1 MPFNTPLFLVFFV
14 VFFVLYSFVFLR
26 RSSRLYLILIGS
38 FVFYAGW
45 NYRFIPLI
53 MVSAT
58 VDYYVALAIVA
69 TNRQSLRKVL
79 LALSISANLG
89 LLGIFKYADFALHAV
104 AEFLEMFGYPV
115 SLPALALVLPVGIS
129 FYTFQSMS
137 YTIDV
142 YRGVFMPRKGL
153 LQFTAALS
161 FFPQLVAGP
170 ILRARQILP
179 QFETMPVP
187 TWAGSKHGLV
197 LISVGLTKKTLADLL
212 SGPAAAVFDTD
223 AAAVAS
229 LSWVEI
235 FTGVLAFAGQ
245 IYGDFSGYS
254 DMAIGIGLLLG
265 FTIPMNFR
273 LPYLALSPV
282 DFWRRW
288 HISLSTWLRD
298 YLYISLGGNRRRR
311 YLNIMITMVLGGL
324 WHGAGWNF
332 LAWGF
337 FHGCL
342 IIATH
347 GLSNAQFLQGFALS
361 RNWWVRFVKWGTTFY
376 AVLIGWIIFR
386 AVNMDVAVDLVM
398 KLHQPGSLP
407 ISPPQAWLVAQLSI
421 LAFASM
427 HVIDYIVIRYGKR
440 IESRVALLLSFLI
453 LLQFFCFS
461 VGTPGHA
468 FIYFQF

>member
-1 MPFNTPLFLVFFV
+1 MSFNTPLFLLFFV
-14 VFFVLYSFVFLR
+14 VFFVLYSFVFLKR
-26 RSSRLYLILIGS
+26 LPRLYLILVGS

-53 MVSAT
+53 IFSAV
-58 VDYYVALAIVA
+58 VDYYVAIAIVEAMKPSTKQRLLAI
-69 TNRQSLRKVL
+69 
-79 LALSISANLG
+79 SISANLG
-89 LLGIFKYADFALHAV
+89 LLSIFKYADFASQSV
-104 AEFLEMFGYPV
+104 ADFLSLFGYQV
-115 SLPALALVLPVGIS
+115 SPPTLALVLPVGIS

-142 YRGVFMPRKGL
+142 YRGVFMPCKGL
-153 LQFTAALS
+153 LQFTAALA

-179 QFETMPVP
+179 QFERMPKP
-187 TWAGSKHGLV
+187 TWTGSKHGLV
-197 LISVGLTKKTLADLL
+197 LITIGLTKKTLADLL
-212 SGPAAAVFDTD
+212 AAPAAAVFDVDTAT
-223 AAAVAS
+223 AAA
-229 LSWVEI
+229 LSWVET

-265 FTIPMNFR
+265 FSIPMNFR

-282 DFWRRW
+282 EFWRRW

-298 YLYISLGGNRRRR
+298 YLYISLGGKRKRR

-324 WHGAGWNF
+324 WHGAAWIF
-332 LAWGF
+332 LVWGF
-337 FHGCL
+337 YHGCL

-347 GLSNAQFLQGFALS
+347 VLSAS
-361 RNWWVRFVKWGTTFY
+361 RFFQRFVHSENSWIKFAKWGMTVYT
-376 AVLIGWIIFR
+376 VLIGWIIFR
-386 AVNMDVAVDLVM
+386 AANIDSAIDLIM
-398 KLHQPGSLP
+398 NLHQPGSLP
-407 ISPPQAWLVAQLSI
+407 VSSPNALLIAELTIAAVTV
-421 LAFASM
+421 M
-427 HVIDYIVIRYGKR
+427 HVIDYIEIRYGEQ
-440 IESRVALLLSFLI
+440 IESRSALLWPLLI

-461 VGTPGHA
+461 TGTPEHA

>member
-1 MPFNTPLFLVFFV
+1 MPFNTTLFLLFFV
-14 VFFVLYSFVFLR
+14 VFFVLYSFVFLKHFP
-26 RSSRLYLILIGS
+26 RLYLILAGS

-53 MVSAT
+53 IFSAV
-58 VDYYVALAIVA
+58 VDYYVAIAILEAKRQSIKKILLAI
-69 TNRQSLRKVL
+69 
-79 LALSISANLG
+79 SISANLG
-89 LLGIFKYADFALHAV
+89 LLGIFKYADFALQSA
-104 AEFLEMFGYPV
+104 ADLLSFFGYQV
-115 SLPALALVLPVGIS
+115 STPTLALVLPVGIS

-179 QFETMPVP
+179 QFDTMPKP

-197 LISVGLTKKTLADLL
+197 LITIGLTKKTLADLL
-212 SGPAAAVFDTD
+212 AAPAAAVFDIDTTT
-223 AAAVAS
+223 AAS
-229 LSWVEI
+229 LSWVET

-265 FTIPMNFR
+265 FNIPMNFR
-273 LPYLALSPV
+273 LPYFALSPV
-282 DFWRRW
+282 EFWRRW
-288 HISLSTWLRD
+288 HISLSTWLPD
-298 YLYISLGGNRRRR
+298 YLYISLGGKRKRR

-342 IIATH
+342 IVATH
-347 GLSNAQFLQGFALS
+347 VLSTLQFLERFVHS
-361 RNWWVRFVKWGTTFY
+361 RNWWIRIMKWGMTTY
-376 AVLIGWIIFR
+376 VVLIGWIIFR
-386 AVNMDVAVDLVM
+386 AVNIDLAFDLVM
-398 KLHQPGSLP
+398 NLHRPGSLSVSSP
-407 ISPPQAWLVAQLSI
+407 IA
-421 LAFASM
+421 AFTVM
-427 HVIDYIVIRYGKR
+427 HVFDYIVIRYGEK
-440 IESRVALLLSFLI
+440 IETRAALLWSSLI

-461 VGTPGHA
+461 VGTPEHA